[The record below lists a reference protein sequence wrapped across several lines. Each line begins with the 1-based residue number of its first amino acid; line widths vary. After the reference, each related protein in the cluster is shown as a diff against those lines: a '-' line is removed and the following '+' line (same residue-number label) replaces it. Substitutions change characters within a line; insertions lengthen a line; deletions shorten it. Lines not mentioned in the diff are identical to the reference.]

1 MEKFGGLQIRALENG
16 AAAESFCSR
25 NTAACSRDLANTT
38 SCTRCCMLARL
49 GEYYLSHQMLH
60 ARETWGTLSL
70 APDAACSQDL
80 GNTVSWRSKNTE
92 AERDHLPR
100 VRVRPC
106 SCPRVVSLCS
116 PLCPAF
122 YFVTTLLFMATRT

>member
-1 MEKFGGLQIRALENG
+1 MDFWNGLTLAPVHGEVWRSANQSTRKWSSCRKFLLKKYG
-16 AAAESFCSR
+16 
-25 NTAACSRDLANTT
+25 
-38 SCTRCCMLARL
+38 CMLARL
-49 GEYYLSHQMLH
+49 GEYYLLHQMLH